1 MVVSGELKEQGPQL
15 ISSGLDKFVR
25 ETPGGKDV
33 LRRISIYAMLPYVIA
48 GVILGLVAAKT
59 LGGKK

>member
-1 MVVSGELKEQGPQL
+1 VAEIKEQGPQL
-15 ISSGLDKFVR
+15 ISQGLDKFVR

-33 LRRISIYAMLPYVIA
+33 LRRISIYAMLPYAIT

-59 LGGKK
+59 LGGKRK